1 MKILLFL
8 SIALIGFTPICAQ
21 TPTKTGAPAS
31 ESRETAKLS
40 EEVVRLFRA
49 GKFDEALPIA
59 KQAIEAREKELGP
72 NHLLVA
78 QAWRNLAY
86 VELNVKKEKEA
97 SKAFDK
103 AFDIY
108 EKNQPLAA
116 ADEKMFAEM
125 LEAVAVYDAVDG
137 QLNKAEKRL
146 LQAIEISERLNGA
159 SSGKTASPLLH
170 LAQIYEAE
178 GDYEKAEPLLVR
190 VLAIKTQ
197 KTGKLDSDPEH
208 VYDSL
213 SCTLTKLGR
222 DDEVKQLQDKYRPGE
237 RENDETEKEHKTV
250 RGGVVN
256 GKALV
261 LAKPP
266 YPAAAREARAKG
278 TVNVRVL
285 IDETG
290 KVTFACAINGAKE
303 LQRASELAAYA
314 SKFSP
319 TLLLGNPVKV
329 NGIITYNFI
338 P

>member
-8 SIALIGFTPICAQ
+8 SIALIGFAPICAQ
-21 TPTKTGAPAS
+21 TPPKAAPVS

-40 EEVVRLFRA
+40 EEVVRLFQA
-49 GKFDEALPIA
+49 GKFDEALPVA

-108 EKNQPLAA
+108 EKNQPLSPPN
-116 ADEKMFAEM
+116 EKMFAEM
-125 LEAVAVYDAVDG
+125 LEAVAVYDAMDG
-137 QLNKAEKRL
+137 QLDKAEKRL
-146 LQAIEISERLNGA
+146 LRAVEISERLNGA
-159 SSGKTASPLLH
+159 RSARTASPLLR
-170 LAQIYEAE
+170 LAQIYEAK
-178 GDYEKAEPLLVR
+178 GDYEKTAPILTR
-190 VLAIKTQ
+190 VLDIETQ
-197 KTGKLDSDPEH
+197 KTGKIGTDPEH

-222 DDEVKQLQDKYRPGE
+222 NAEAEQLQAKYYPE
-237 RENDETEKEHKTV
+237 DTNKPKDDAKIV
-250 RGGVVN
+250 VGGVVN
-256 GKALV
+256 GKALS
-261 LAKPP
+261 LPKPP
-266 YPAAAREARAKG
+266 YPAAARQARAKG

-285 IDETG
+285 IDESG
-290 KVTFACAINGAKE
+290 KVNFACAINGAKE
-303 LQRASELAAYA
+303 LQRASEIAAYG

-319 TLLLGNPVKV
+319 TLLSGEPVKV

>member
-1 MKILLFL
+1 MKILLLL
-8 SIALIGFTPICAQ
+8 SIALIGFASSYAQ
-21 TPTKTGAPAS
+21 TPAKPDAPDS

-40 EEVVRLFRA
+40 EEVVRLFQA
-49 GKFDEALPIA
+49 GKYDEALPLA

-72 NHLLVA
+72 NHILVA

-108 EKNQPLAA
+108 EKNQPLLPS
-116 ADEKMFAEM
+116 DEKMFAEM
-125 LEAVAVYDAVDG
+125 LEAVAIYDAVDG
-137 QLNKAEKRL
+137 QLDKAVKRML
-146 LQAIEISERLNGA
+146 RAVEISERLNGA
-159 SSGKTASPLLH
+159 NSEKTASPLLH
-170 LAQIYEAE
+170 LAEIYEAK
-178 GDYEKAEPLLVR
+178 GDYEKAEPILTR
-190 VLAIKTQ
+190 VLQVKTQ
-197 KTGKLDSDPEH
+197 RTGKIGSDPEH
-208 VYDSL
+208 IYDSL

-222 DDEVKQLQDKYRPGE
+222 DAEVKELDAKYYPE
-237 RENDETEKEHKTV
+237 DTNKPKDDAKIV

-256 GKALV
+256 GKALF
-261 LAKPP
+261 LLKPP
-266 YPAAAREARAKG
+266 YPAAAREVRAKG

-285 IDETG
+285 IDEGG
-290 KVTFACAINGAKE
+290 KVIFACAINGAKE
-303 LQRASELAAYA
+303 LQRASEIAAYG

-319 TLLLGNPVKV
+319 TLLSGEPVKV